1 MPCCARL
8 FRHRCCASACSALP
22 GRTMSPKLCPVC
34 RVINRPSAPRCDC
47 GYEFGQSTQDAEDA
61 IGAEMGRH
69 QLRVALFGL
78 LFLVSVAMSFA
89 VSGGAWIFAIGGA
102 GAFGTSVRR
111 LVELRRSLRELPR
124 PPRAH
129 VVSRKE

>member
-1 MPCCARL
+1 
-8 FRHRCCASACSALP
+8 
-22 GRTMSPKLCPVC
+22 MSPKRCPVC
-34 RVINRPSAPRCDC
+34 RVVNRASSLRCDC

-61 IGAEMGRH
+61 ISAEMGRH
-69 QLRVALFGL
+69 QLRVALFGV
-78 LFLVSVAMSFA
+78 LFLFSVAMSFA
-89 VSGGAWIFAIGGA
+89 VSRGTWVFAIGGA

-129 VVSRKE
+129 VVSRKD